1 MTHPPILTD
10 RNFLLYIAQHYNN
23 PNCHDTKEFLEDAR
37 RIKYIKKL
45 ITRKIEKGNLKTRL
59 ILNHIIVL
67 SNVFPVEAL
76 SRILYLKMK
85 NYFPYV
91 KPFLIALSIYQ
102 PKIYNINSEAV
113 INLDNIVMNQDIID
127 DLRRIIPH
135 NFT

>member
-113 INLDNIVMNQDIID
+113 INLDNIVMNQDI
-127 DLRRIIPH
+127 
-135 NFT
+135 